1 MEATDFKS
9 REALEAT
16 GATEALTAREKHLIG
31 LAVTVT
37 RGCTACTGGR
47 IEGALEEGIP
57 YDTVLATL
65 DLSAAVN
72 AGVTVR
78 TAVESVKINGLQ
90 EVCRDAA
97 CAMGIDT

>member
-1 MEATDFKS
+1 MEATEFKT
-9 REALEAT
+9 RAALDAT
-16 GATEALTAREKHLIG
+16 GATDALTDREKHLVG

-57 YDTVLATL
+57 YETIRAAL

-72 AGVTVR
+72 AGVTMR
-78 TAVESVKINGLQ
+78 TAIESVKLNGLEEACRGAEC
-90 EVCRDAA
+90 EV
-97 CAMGIDT
+97 GIDS